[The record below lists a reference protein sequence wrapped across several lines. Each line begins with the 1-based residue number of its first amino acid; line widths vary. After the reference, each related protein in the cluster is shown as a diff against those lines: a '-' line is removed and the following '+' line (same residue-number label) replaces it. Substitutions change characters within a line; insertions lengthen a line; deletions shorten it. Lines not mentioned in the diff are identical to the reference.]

1 MRILVLG
8 GYGFIGEAVMTAL
21 HRAGHDLTGLGR
33 DIARAERRMPFA
45 RWVKADLRALQ
56 IIESWQP
63 LLEDID
69 AVVNAAGA
77 LQDNPR
83 DDLAAVQAGAMQ
95 ALYAAASAG
104 AQPLIVQISANTA
117 GAGADTPF
125 MATKRTAD
133 EALKASGLP
142 HVILRPALVVGRNA
156 HGGTALVRALAAFPW
171 VTPLVHP
178 DAHVETVVLDDAAS
192 AVVAAVD
199 GAYATGSDLDLA
211 HAETWTLERLVARHR
226 AWLGLKPARTMEVP
240 TWLAALAARAADL
253 AGWFGWRSPLR
264 STAMTVTAGGIST
277 STHESSNE
285 AGESPSQ
292 PIAGKLLASLDEVLS
307 ANPAGAQDVW
317 FARLYLLKPVIVLAL
332 ALFWIT
338 SGAVALFHLTASTA
352 YLSAA
357 GFGGVTA
364 IAVAWIT
371 SLADLALGLAV
382 LWRRLARPAL
392 LGMIALSLAYLVSVT
407 WFSVSLWLDPLGPI
421 VKVLPSIL
429 LTMVALAILDE
440 R

>member
-33 DIARAERRMPFA
+33 DIARAGRRMPFA
-45 RWVKADLRALQ
+45 RWVKADLRDLQ
-56 IIESWQP
+56 SPDRWQP
-63 LLEDID
+63 LLDGID

-83 DDLAAVQAGAMQ
+83 DDLAAVQTGAMQ
-95 ALYAAASAG
+95 ALYAAAGEG
-104 AQPLIVQISANTA
+104 ARPLIVQISANTG
-117 GAGADTPF
+117 GAGSDTPF
-125 MATKRTAD
+125 MATKRVAD

-178 DAHVETVVLDDAAS
+178 HAHVENVVLDDVAS

-199 GAYATGSDLDLA
+199 GALAPGSDLDLA
-211 HAETWTLERLVARHR
+211 HGESWTLDRLVARHR
-226 AWLGLKPARTMEVP
+226 AWLGLAPAKTVEVP
-240 TWLAALAARAADL
+240 SWLAALAARAADL
-253 AGWFGWRSPLR
+253 AGRLGWRSPLR
-264 STAMTVTAGGIST
+264 TTAMAVTAGGIS
-277 STHESSNE
+277 SRAGESSRE

-292 PIAGKLLASLDEVLS
+292 AIAGKPMVSLDEFLS
-307 ANPAGAQDVW
+307 ASPAGAQDVW
-317 FARLYLLKPVIVLAL
+317 FARLYLLKPAIILAL
-332 ALFWIT
+332 ALYWIT
-338 SGAVALFHLTASTA
+338 SGTVALLQLTASTA
-352 YLSAA
+352 YLAAA
-357 GFGGVTA
+357 GFSDVPA
-364 IAVAWIT
+364 IAVAWAT
-371 SLADLALGLAV
+371 SLADLSLGFAV

-392 LGMIALSLAYLVSVT
+392 FGMIALTLAYLASITWYSVWL
-407 WFSVSLWLDPLGPI
+407 WFDPLGPI
-421 VKVLPSIL
+421 VKVLPLVL
-429 LTMVALAILDE
+429 LMIAALAVLDE